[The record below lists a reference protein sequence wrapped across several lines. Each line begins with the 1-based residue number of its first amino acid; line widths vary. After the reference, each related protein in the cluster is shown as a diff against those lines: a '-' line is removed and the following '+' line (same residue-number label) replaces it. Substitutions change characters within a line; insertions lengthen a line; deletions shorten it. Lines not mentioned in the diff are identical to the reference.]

1 LQSRGHGEAHQRVI
15 FPVTRL
21 RSQRQTMSIELDGSR
36 HSGTTG
42 LSRAIGIRMTIL
54 SERLTTGMA
63 LLRGDA
69 MRCVRAAGT
78 RRGRGQWTGDGM
90 GKVDCRVRP
99 CATINNDDNNNN
111 RS

>member
-1 LQSRGHGEAHQRVI
+1 
-15 FPVTRL
+15 
-21 RSQRQTMSIELDGSR
+21 MSIELDGSR

-63 LLRGDA
+63 LLSGEVSHDYDGGDA